1 MLLISYLPKSLA
13 FGISLHFQLQR
24 MLPSFCAWIK
34 ASRWFS
40 LAKIQCS
47 WCLICPN
54 HGGSLHTFSFNGG
67 CLKFPPKSRHPADFP
82 LQKCNG
88 LDVLSTVIIGMG
100 DLFRLSSPT
109 QRSRLFLQGNFS
121 LMPWF
126 SQEIK
131 VTAVSGGRLK
141 NLSKPIIFQFETSG
155 VIFEGKKKPDV
166 FVYAWNEGDSRIRG
180 TSEESPHLPHF
191 AHHDYIRVI
200 KK

>member
-1 MLLISYLPKSLA
+1 MFKTA
-13 FGISLHFQLQR
+13 
-24 MLPSFCAWIK
+24 
-34 ASRWFS
+34 
-40 LAKIQCS
+40 
-47 WCLICPN
+47 WCLFFRN
-54 HGGSLHTFSFNGG
+54 HWHGGSLQTFSFNGC
-67 CLKFPPKSRHPADFP
+67 CLHFPPKSRHPADLP

-88 LDVLSTVIIGMG
+88 LDVLSTEIIGMG

-155 VIFEGKKKPDV
+155 VIFEGKKSLMSLFMHEMKATAV
-166 FVYAWNEGDSRIRG
+166 SGGLLKNHLISLILRI
-180 TSEESPHLPHF
+180 TT
-191 AHHDYIRVI
+191 I
-200 KK
+200 